1 MSRKHEQVNEKRK
14 GMKILGIVLI
24 ILLIIILGVGVGG
37 YWYVNDKLG
46 KMQHVTI
53 DENQLKIDEQVEE
66 NLSEYRNIA
75 IFALDSRENEYDKGN
90 RSDGIIVVS
99 INKLQ
104 SSTIVCSTSST
115 FITQCHLIFFLIR

>member
-24 ILLIIILGVGVGG
+24 ILLIIILGVGAGS

-53 DENQLKIDEQVEE
+53 DEDQLKIDEQVEE
-66 NLSEYRNIA
+66 FIRISQYRD
-75 IFALDSRENEYDKGN
+75 FRF
-90 RSDGIIVVS
+90 R
-99 INKLQ
+99 
-104 SSTIVCSTSST
+104 
-115 FITQCHLIFFLIR
+115 